1 MVMYHSDPLLLQ
13 HMLYVIEIK
22 ELKWI
27 DRGDDFS
34 YHVAIQQDNNFLR
47 VPDAHTYQHK
57 YKVKDNHFT

>member
-13 HMLYVIEIK
+13 HMLYVIETK

-34 YHVAIQQDNNFLR
+34 YHVESSRCSHI
-47 VPDAHTYQHK
+47 PT
-57 YKVKDNHFT
+57 